1 MIGDYL
7 RFEKSAV
14 MHVCLGEPIT
24 KVPGFLWGF
33 ILQVV
38 FTLLLPVY
46 YPATQETMDLVIRAQ
61 MLAVNA
67 LLILIITSF
76 VSKVLVLTYSK
87 NMEQREMIR
96 SQYLL
101 GQGDIN
107 AIAGLLQND
116 CLIVQGE
123 GETAAAYKE
132 RLDRAKLSA
141 TNTFWVISIPKY
153 SQYACAFLHPTA
165 NTISFARSPLKWEID
180 LPADQR
186 LVAVGYDFEIETQE
200 NYIRYISYFVE
211 GWRKHGAEIK
221 MNAFKDDPRT
231 INQIVENNIRDNN

>member
-107 AIAGLLQND
+107 AIAGL
-116 CLIVQGE
+116 
-123 GETAAAYKE
+123 
-132 RLDRAKLSA
+132 R
-141 TNTFWVISIPKY
+141 
-153 SQYACAFLHPTA
+153 
-165 NTISFARSPLKWEID
+165 
-180 LPADQR
+180 
-186 LVAVGYDFEIETQE
+186 
-200 NYIRYISYFVE
+200 
-211 GWRKHGAEIK
+211 
-221 MNAFKDDPRT
+221 
-231 INQIVENNIRDNN
+231 